1 MRREKEPETATADEA
16 VGHTFIEV
24 AVEDPPAA
32 AAPAAKRPIEAWAR
46 DKGMLPQIFGG
57 ATYALPGGAPV
68 DRMGGAAVALG
79 QLAGPRGNPEFWR
92 FAAAKAGSQ
101 WPENLEVTEA
111 EFDAAVELATNGHQL
126 R

>member
-1 MRREKEPETATADEA
+1 MENETDIETETAATGS
-16 VGHTFIEV
+16 VEV
-24 AVEDPPAA
+24 
-32 AAPAAKRPIEAWAR
+32 AAPAAPAAAGKKTIEAWAFA
-46 DKGMLPQIFGG
+46 KGMLPQIFTGS
-57 ATYALPGGAPV
+57 TYALPGSAEV

-79 QLAGPRGNPEFWR
+79 RLAGPRANPEFWR

>member
-1 MRREKEPETATADEA
+1 MPPEEETETATADEA
-16 VGHTFIEV
+16 VGHTVVEV
-24 AVEDPPAA
+24 PVDAP
-32 AAPAAKRPIEAWAR
+32 APAADKKTIEVWAFA
-46 DKGMLPQIFGG
+46 KGMLPQIFGG
-57 ATYALPGGAPV
+57 STYALPGGAPV

-79 QLAGPRGNPEFWR
+79 GLAGPRANPEFWR

-101 WPENLEVTEA
+101 WPENLEITEA